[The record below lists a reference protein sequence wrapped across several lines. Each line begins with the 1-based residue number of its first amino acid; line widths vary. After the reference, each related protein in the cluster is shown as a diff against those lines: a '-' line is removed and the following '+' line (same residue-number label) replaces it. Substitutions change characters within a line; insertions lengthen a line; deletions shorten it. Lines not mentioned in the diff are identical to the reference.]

1 MKNVDFDLRPGEVHA
16 LVGENGAGK
25 STLMKVLTGIYKADR
40 GTITYRGEQVQISGA
55 KQAQNMGISIV
66 HQELNLMNHLTA
78 AQNIFI
84 GREGDSFITNDR
96 VINEKTQELFDM
108 FKISYKPTDLVGSL
122 TVGKQQ
128 MVEIAKAVS
137 FDSTILVLDE
147 PTAALTAN
155 EIGELF
161 KIMNQLREKGVAMVY
176 VSHRMDEIMEISDRI
191 TVMRDGE
198 QIKTLN
204 TKETNLDEII
214 QAMVGRTIYEE
225 PKTHSTVPKDAE
237 VILAAKNLE
246 SKDVKDISFELR
258 KGEILGFAGL
268 MGAGRTE
275 VARLL
280 FGADRKTSGEIIK
293 DGVRK
298 AINSPKDAV
307 KAGIAY
313 LSEDRKRF
321 GLAIGLS
328 VCDNMIIADMDN
340 FCRRGF
346 VKGLVAVYPTQL
358 PRADEIAL
366 DGRVLARRVRRYA
379 ARRRWLAGI
388 AAGAAGPTP
397 RSRPRPAARSSAD
410 SGADAGADV
419 CDGLVV
425 GQVATSVALLFA
437 AGLLVR
443 TFMDMT
449 AIKPGFDARNVLTFD
464 MAISRSR
471 YPTPERQSGVLRRA
485 VRLAA
490 RDRRACRTSA
500 GGCSRRSPAAAG
512 AIRSRAWARPT
523 RRRTCRRCR

>member
-1 MKNVDFDLRPGEVHA
+1 MSEMKNSDQVILKMEGIDKSFPGVHALKNVNFDLRPGEVHA

-25 STLMKVLTGIYKADR
+25 STLMKVLTGIYKADS

-84 GREGDSFITNDR
+84 GREGNSFFTNDKA
-96 VINEKTQELFDM
+96 INEKTQKLFDM
-108 FKISYKPTDLVGSL
+108 FKLSFKPTDLVGAL

-147 PTAALTAN
+147 PTAALTSN

-161 KIMNQLREKGVAMVY
+161 KIMKQLREKGVAMVY

-198 QIKTLN
+198 YIRTLN
-204 TKETNLDEII
+204 TDETDLDEII
-214 QAMVGRTIYEE
+214 QAMVGRAIYEE
-225 PKTHSTVPKDAE
+225 PKTHSTVPEDAE
-237 VILAAKNLE
+237 VALVAKNLV
-246 SKDVKDISFELR
+246 SKDVKDVSFELR
-258 KGEILGFAGL
+258 RGEILGFAGL

-280 FGADRKTSGEIIK
+280 FGADKKTAGEIIK
-293 DGVRK
+293 DGVK
-298 AINSPKDAV
+298 ITVNSPKDAV

-340 FCRRGF
+340 FCRKGFIDEKRAHKVTMEYIDKISIKTPSRFQLVKNLSGGNQQKVIVAKWLIKNCDVIIFDEPTRGID
-346 VKGLVAVYPTQL
+346 VGAKS
-358 PRADEIAL
+358 EIYKL
-366 DGRVLARRVRRYA
+366 M
-379 ARRRWLAGI
+379 
-388 AAGAAGPTP
+388 
-397 RSRPRPAARSSAD
+397 S
-410 SGADAGADV
+410 
-419 CDGLVV
+419 
-425 GQVATSVALLFA
+425 Q
-437 AGLLVR
+437 
-443 TFMDMT
+443 
-449 AIKPGFDARNVLTFD
+449 
-464 MAISRSR
+464 
-471 YPTPERQSGVLRRA
+471 
-485 VRLAA
+485 LAA
-490 RDRRACRTSA
+490 QGKAIIMISSELQEILRMSDRIVVMCEGRHTKTLDITEANQEIIMKYATMRN
-500 GGCSRRSPAAAG
+500 
-512 AIRSRAWARPT
+512 
-523 RRRTCRRCR
+523 